1 VKSITP
7 GVDVESRDTKIALT
21 AAAVAKMERQRAQR
35 GSDDGKQ
42 KQGSP
47 MRLIFGIFPLL
58 VIPVVLYNLIAMVGG
73 GSVETTDAFGQVVQA
88 TQAPINSL
96 LNERFLGLPMI
107 SGVEWVL
114 TKGDA
119 IVLLAV
125 TFLFLEILK
134 STSTGTATIINHGI
148 SLLLFIICLVQF
160 LLMPNFATSTFF
172 ILMSMTLLD
181 VLAGVIVTIVS
192 ARRDFGVA
200 GDV

>member
-1 VKSITP
+1 
-7 GVDVESRDTKIALT
+7 
-21 AAAVAKMERQRAQR
+21 
-35 GSDDGKQ
+35 
-42 KQGSP
+42 

-58 VIPVVLYNLIAMVGG
+58 VIPVILYNLMALVFGG
-73 GSVETTDAFGQVVQA
+73 GAPAIDASGQMA
-88 TQAPINSL
+88 AASPMASL
-96 LNERFLGLPMI
+96 LNERFVGLPMI
-107 SGVEWVL
+107 SGVEWEL

-125 TFLFLEILK
+125 VFLFLEILK
-134 STSTGTATIINHGI
+134 STSTGTATIVNHGI
-148 SLLLFIICLVQF
+148 SLLLFILCLVQF

-200 GDV
+200 GDL

>member
-1 VKSITP
+1 MA
-7 GVDVESRDTKIALT
+7 SRDTRIALT
-21 AAAVAKMERQRAQR
+21 AAAVAKMEDRARR
-35 GSDDGKQ
+35 GGENGKQ
-42 KQGSP
+42 QQGSP

-58 VIPVVLYNLIAMVGG
+58 VIPVILYNLIALVG
-73 GSVETTDAFGQVVQA
+73 GSVDANGLVN
-88 TQAPINSL
+88 QAPITAILAKEFVS
-96 LNERFLGLPMI
+96 LPMI
-107 SGVEWVL
+107 SGVNWVL
-114 TKGDA
+114 TQGDA

-148 SLLLFIICLVQF
+148 SLLLFIVCLVQF

-200 GDV
+200 GDI

>member
-1 VKSITP
+1 MSR
-7 GVDVESRDTKIALT
+7 RDTKIAIT
-21 AAAVAKMERQRAQR
+21 GAAVAKMERERARR
-35 GSDDGKQ
+35 GGEDTKPQ
-42 KQGSP
+42 QGSF

-58 VIPVVLYNLIAMVGG
+58 VIPVVLYNLIALMGG
-73 GSVETTDAFGQVVQA
+73 GDVQTTNELGQTVQA
-88 TQAPINSL
+88 QVAPIQGL

-107 SGVEWVL
+107 SGVEWIL

-134 STSTGTATIINHGI
+134 STSTGTATIVNHGI
-148 SLLLFIICLVQF
+148 SLLLFIVCLVQF

-192 ARRDFGVA
+192 ARRDFGVG